1 MQRTIG
7 RRTLLA
13 ALVSGCLVATAFAQS
28 SYPDRAVKIEV
39 GYAPGGPLDIVARLL
54 GDKLSQMWG
63 KPVIVENLS
72 GASGNIAADRVAK
85 AAPDGYTLLLA
96 SNVMLTVNPK
106 LYKSLPFDPL
116 KDLAPITQVAYAPN
130 ILVVPNDLPVKSVQ
144 ELVAYAKANPGKL
157 SFASAGVGSTQH
169 LAGELFKTM
178 AKIAI

>member
-96 SNVMLTVNPK
+96 SNEC
-106 LYKSLPFDPL
+106 SR
-116 KDLAPITQVAYAPN
+116 
-130 ILVVPNDLPVKSVQ
+130 
-144 ELVAYAKANPGKL
+144 
-157 SFASAGVGSTQH
+157 STQNFTK
-169 LAGELFKTM
+169 ACPS
-178 AKIAI
+178 IR